1 MHIFMVLKLNPGVGL
16 CYVDFWIV
24 INDEYDKDGMKNDNL
39 KLFLIKLG
47 QYKEFGGCNHK
58 EFKWYNENENLS
70 KHFENHW

>member
-1 MHIFMVLKLNPGVGL
+1 MVLKLNPGVGL

-58 EFKWYNENENLS
+58 EFK
-70 KHFENHW
+70 